1 MSYYAN
7 IEGHSGY
14 VKDKRT
20 GAVLNTNNEEIEA
33 AKKRKADRLNKD
45 KEIADLKNII
55 VKTSKLDETQVWVY
69 IIDLPPSQMIEYGAV
84 LPESGREKQWFMGL
98 SNKLK
103 KKLSALEK

>member
-14 VKDKRT
+14 VKDKRN

-45 KEIADLKNII
+45 KELVDLKNEVSDIKKMLTQI
-55 VKTSKLDETQVWVY
+55 VEKLN
-69 IIDLPPSQMIEYGAV
+69 G
-84 LPESGREKQWFMGL
+84 
-98 SNKLK
+98 
-103 KKLSALEK
+103 

>member
-33 AKKRKADRLNKD
+33 AKKRKADRLNKN
-45 KEIADLKNII
+45 KELVDLKNEVSDIKKMLTQI
-55 VKTSKLDETQVWVY
+55 VEKLN
-69 IIDLPPSQMIEYGAV
+69 G
-84 LPESGREKQWFMGL
+84 
-98 SNKLK
+98 
-103 KKLSALEK
+103 